1 MKANTILT
9 MLTSSYFA
17 ALAHPA
23 RFQIVTMLAR
33 RGRLAVAEI
42 GSEFSM
48 SAPAISQ
55 HLKVLK
61 DAQVVLVEVQAQQR
75 IYAINPEGIR
85 DVEQWVNE
93 VKQFWDQRLDALDLL
108 LRDELSSTNTMS
120 STPAKP
126 TSKLSASPPSG
137 KPTSIPNKR
146 GKNHVK

>member
-1 MKANTILT
+1 
-9 MLTSSYFA
+9 MLTPSYFA
-17 ALAHPA
+17 ALADPT

-42 GSEFSM
+42 GREFSI

-61 DAQVVLVEVQAQQR
+61 EAQVVLVEVQAQQR
-75 IYAINPEGIR
+75 IYTINPEGIR

-93 VKQFWDQRLDALDLL
+93 VKQFWEQRLDALDLL
-108 LRDELSSTNTMS
+108 LQEEVTQSNTNSSNNS
-120 STPAKP
+120 
-126 TSKLSASPPSG
+126 
-137 KPTSIPNKR
+137 TSIPRKR